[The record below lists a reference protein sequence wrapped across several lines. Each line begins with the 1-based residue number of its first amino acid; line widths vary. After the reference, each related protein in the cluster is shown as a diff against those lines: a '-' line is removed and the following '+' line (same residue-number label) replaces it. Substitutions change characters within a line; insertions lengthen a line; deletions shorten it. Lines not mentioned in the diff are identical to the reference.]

1 MIGISAGQRFGN
13 NSWSFE
19 IDQRGVDEFVNLA
32 DEHLEKLATDIA
44 DESKVQAPQSGNARE
59 TRNAKGQFVAKK
71 GYGPLVEEIGVKKGK
86 KKNHYLVI
94 ADAFYSAWVHWGHS
108 TKSGGQTR
116 KNEYVSRAAQIVGGR
131 QGW

>member
-1 MIGISAGQRFGN
+1 MIGIRAGQRFGS

-19 IDQRGVDEFVNLA
+19 IDQSGINEFFRIA

-44 DESKVQAPQSGNARE
+44 EESKVQAPQSGTERKS
-59 TRNAKGQFVAKK
+59 RNAKGQFVAKK

-86 KKNHYLVI
+86 LKNHYLVI
-94 ADAFYSAWVHWGHS
+94 ADAFYSAWVHWGHA

-116 KNEYVSRAAQIVGGR
+116 ENTYVTRAAQIVAGR
-131 QGW
+131 RGW

>member
-32 DEHLEKLATDIA
+32 DEHLEKLATNIA
-44 DESKVQAPQSGNARE
+44 DESKVQAPIVTGN
-59 TRNAKGQFVAKK
+59 
-71 GYGPLVEEIGVKKGK
+71 LVEQIGVKKGK

-94 ADAFYSAWVHWGHS
+94 ADAFYSAWVHWGHA